1 MLCSTRVRHYI
12 ISASLTKAI
21 ACYNQILSLQRNH
34 FAALVDRGCAFKD
47 LGRANEAIAE
57 FNLALTIAPDN
68 TIILINRGETRL
80 ALRQNSEALED
91 FDRVISINPRIAL
104 GWLGAPT
111 Y

>member
-1 MLCSTRVRHYI
+1 
-12 ISASLTKAI
+12 
-21 ACYNQILSLQRNH
+21 
-34 FAALVDRGCAFKD
+34 
-47 LGRANEAIAE
+47 
-57 FNLALTIAPDN
+57 
-68 TIILINRGETRL
+68 LINRGETRL